1 MKKAKNIRLFSWISI
16 IIGILHFIM
25 ETWYHFNFEQ
35 SMIQLVCDY
44 IGVSLLL
51 LGGFVVLKDING
63 KGILCGAWGF
73 IFCLNY
79 RAFAWRMDLSA
90 NQKLTESMDST
101 LMILSVTLVF
111 SLIFFMYSLIICYP
125 VKKVGGK

>member
-90 NQKLTESMDST
+90 NQKLTESMDTT
-101 LMILSVTLVF
+101 LMILSVTLVL

-125 VKKVGGK
+125 VKKK